1 MSISCYLLLCN
12 KLFQILGIEIILTG
26 HIVLGQEL
34 KLVSKTYEWV
44 SSFLWYWRWS
54 HSDIQLQGPLA
65 FFIQDSFTHIWVFHS
80 YPLSGIVK
88 PGPV

>member
-34 KLVSKTYEWV
+34 KLVSKTYE
-44 SSFLWYWRWS
+44 
-54 HSDIQLQGPLA
+54 
-65 FFIQDSFTHIWVFHS
+65 
-80 YPLSGIVK
+80 
-88 PGPV
+88 